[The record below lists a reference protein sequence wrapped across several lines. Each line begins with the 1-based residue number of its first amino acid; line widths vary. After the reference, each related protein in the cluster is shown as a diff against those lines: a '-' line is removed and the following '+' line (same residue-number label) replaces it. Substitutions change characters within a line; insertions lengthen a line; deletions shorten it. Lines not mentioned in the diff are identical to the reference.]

1 VFETTTRR
9 KIDMHFNLL
18 ELWGGMNN
26 LVRLVV
32 VVLTIQALACMA
44 VTVDRIILLIGA
56 YRKGRRF
63 ARQAGPVLAS
73 GDLQGALTLARADGR
88 SHLAGFIKTGIET
101 YLSRMRRGLEQ
112 PKAAELAA
120 RALERKGENL
130 SESLN
135 KGLNILASTGSTAPF
150 IGLLGT
156 VLGILNAFKLVG
168 QQGSGGI
175 GTIGVA
181 IAEAL
186 IVTGYGLMVAI
197 PSVLLFNWLST
208 RIARYE
214 AGLTHARHELV
225 DHLAGGVGSQDL
237 DDDLDSDDAGA
248 PVSGRAGERAV
259 VDRRAPSPA

>member
-1 VFETTTRR
+1 
-9 KIDMHFNLL
+9 MHFNLI

-26 LVRLVV
+26 LVRFIV
-32 VVLTIQALACMA
+32 VVLTVQALACMA
-44 VTVDRIILLIGA
+44 VTIDRIIMLIGA
-56 YRKGRRF
+56 YRKGRKF
-63 ARQAGPVLAS
+63 ARSAGPVLSA
-73 GDLQGALTLARADGR
+73 GDLQGALDLAREDTG
-88 SHLAGFIKTGIET
+88 SHLSGFIRTGVET
-101 YLSRMRRGLEQ
+101 YLSRLRKGLDRA
-112 PKAAELAA
+112 KAAELAA
-120 RALERKGENL
+120 RALERKSENL
-130 SESLN
+130 SEDLQ

-186 IVTGYGLMVAI
+186 VVTGYGLMVAI

-214 AGLTHARHELV
+214 GGLTHARQELV
-225 DHLAGGVGSQDL
+225 DHLAGSVG
-237 DDDLDSDDAGA
+237 DDLDGDDSPSTDA
-248 PVSGRAGERAV
+248 PLTTSARAA
-259 VDRRAPSPA
+259 SPA

>member
-1 VFETTTRR
+1 
-9 KIDMHFNLL
+9 MHFNLL
-18 ELWGGMNN
+18 ELWHGMNT
-26 LVRLVV
+26 LVRVVV
-32 VVLTIQALACMA
+32 VVLTIQAMACLA
-44 VTVDRIILLIGA
+44 VTVDRVIMLIGA
-56 YRKGRRF
+56 YRRGRRF
-63 ARQAGPVLAS
+63 ARQAGPLLAA
-73 GDLQGALTLARADGR
+73 GDLQGALELAKADRG
-88 SHLAGFIKTGIET
+88 SHLAGFIRTGVET
-101 YLSRMRRGLEQ
+101 YLSRLRKGLDR

-120 RALERKGENL
+120 RALERKSDNL
-130 SESLN
+130 SDSLQ

-168 QQGSGGI
+168 QQGSGGL

-225 DHLAGGVGSQDL
+225 DHLAGGISGDDL
-237 DDDLDSDDAGA
+237 DDGA
-248 PVSGRAGERAV
+248 EAPSREPARVAP
-259 VDRRAPSPA
+259 APSPV

>member
-1 VFETTTRR
+1 
-9 KIDMHFNLL
+9 MHFNLI
-18 ELWGGMNN
+18 ELWAGMNN
-26 LVRLVV
+26 LVRFVV
-32 VVLTIQALACMA
+32 IVLTIQALATMA
-44 VTVDRIILLIGA
+44 VTIDRTIMLIGA
-56 YRKGRRF
+56 YRKGRKF
-63 ARQAGPVLAS
+63 ARKAGPVLAK
-73 GDLQGALTLARADGR
+73 GDLQGALELAREDQG
-88 SHLAGFIKTGIET
+88 SHLAGFIRTGVET
-101 YLSRMRRGLEQ
+101 YLTRLRKGLDRA
-112 PKAAELAA
+112 KSAELAA
-120 RALERKGENL
+120 RALERKSENL

-186 IVTGYGLMVAI
+186 VVTGYGLMVAI

-214 AGLTHARHELV
+214 GGLTHARHELV
-225 DHLAGGVGSQDL
+225 DHLAGSLG
-237 DDDLDSDDAGA
+237 DDLDGDDEEESAA
-248 PVSGRAGERAV
+248 PVAAPA
-259 VDRRAPSPA
+259 RAPSPA

>member
-1 VFETTTRR
+1 
-9 KIDMHFNLL
+9 MHFNLI
-18 ELWGGMNN
+18 EMWGGMNAM
-26 LVRLVV
+26 VRMVV
-32 VVLTIQALACMA
+32 IVLTIQALACMA
-44 VTVDRIILLIGA
+44 VTIDRIILLIGA
-56 YRKGRRF
+56 YRRGRRF
-63 ARQAGPVLAS
+63 ARKAGPVLAS
-73 GDLQGALTLARADGR
+73 GDLQGALALAREDQS
-88 SHLAGFIKTGIET
+88 SHLAGFIRTGIET
-101 YLSRMRRGLEQ
+101 YLSRVRRGLER

-120 RALERKGENL
+120 RALERKSENL
-130 SESLN
+130 SDSLQ

-186 IVTGYGLMVAI
+186 VVTGYGLMVAI

-214 AGLTHARHELV
+214 AGLSHARHELV
-225 DHLAGGVGSQDL
+225 DHLAGGLSN
-237 DDDLDSDDAGA
+237 DDLDADDADDAGA
-248 PVSGRAGERAV
+248 PVRARNAV
-259 VDRRAPSPA
+259 AAASPA

>member
-1 VFETTTRR
+1 
-9 KIDMHFNLL
+9 MHFNLV
-18 ELWGGMNN
+18 EMWAGMNTM
-26 LVRLVV
+26 VRLVV
-32 VVLTIQALACMA
+32 IVLTIQALACMA

-56 YRKGRRF
+56 YRRGRRF
-63 ARQAGPVLAS
+63 ARKAGPVLAS
-73 GDLQGALTLARADGR
+73 GDLQGALALAKEDQS
-88 SHLAGFIKTGIET
+88 SHLAGFIRTGVET
-101 YLSRMRRGLEQ
+101 YLSRVRRGLDR

-120 RALERKGENL
+120 RALERKSENL
-130 SESLN
+130 SDSLQ

-168 QQGSGGI
+168 QSGSGGI

-186 IVTGYGLMVAI
+186 VVTGYGLMVAI

-214 AGLTHARHELV
+214 AGLAHARHELV
-225 DHLAGGVGSQDL
+225 DHLAGGVSN
-237 DDDLDSDDAGA
+237 DDDLDTGDEGA
-248 PVSGRAGERAV
+248 PVSSKTAV
-259 VDRRAPSPA
+259 TPAASPA